1 MKRSLKKLS
10 ALLLLMGL
18 FVLTGCAAKETL
30 PNEEVYQGKLD
41 SYVEMLAGT
50 DKESLDANLSNLQEN
65 YDDFE
70 QLMDQLVPLLM
81 VGPLL
86 KKA

>member
-30 PNEEVYQGKLD
+30 PNEEVYQGC
-41 SYVEMLAGT
+41 
-50 DKESLDANLSNLQEN
+50 
-65 YDDFE
+65 
-70 QLMDQLVPLLM
+70 LLYTSPA
-81 VGPLL
+81 VSIR
-86 KKA
+86 

>member
-41 SYVEMLAGT
+41 SYVEMLGW
-50 DKESLDANLSNLQEN
+50 
-65 YDDFE
+65 YR
-70 QLMDQLVPLLM
+70 
-81 VGPLL
+81 
-86 KKA
+86 

>member
-30 PNEEVYQGKLD
+30 PNEEVYQGKLRQLCGD
-41 SYVEMLAGT
+41 AGW
-50 DKESLDANLSNLQEN
+50 
-65 YDDFE
+65 YR
-70 QLMDQLVPLLM
+70 
-81 VGPLL
+81 
-86 KKA
+86 